1 MLRPDMK
8 YTQLEAQVLDVAL
21 MLHME
26 HGGGNNSTF
35 TTRVVTSAGTDT
47 YSAIAAAMSSPRDR
61 STVVRISRLWR

>member
-1 MLRPDMK
+1 MLRPNK
-8 YTQLEAQVLDVAL
+8 QYTQLEAQVLDVAL

-47 YSAIAAAMSSPRDR
+47 YSAIAAAMSS
-61 STVVRISRLWR
+61 